1 MRRVAWIVLFLL
13 VVVACS
19 DDRGADTRH
28 EDIRARAAEGYGYL
42 VEGDIDRYL
51 SLIHDY
57 DSLPEEYRTQ
67 LYDMFAQYLDKEQRM
82 RGGLVGAQVLGD
94 TILDSVRADAFVE
107 LQFGDST
114 HEQVSLPMVYKRGK
128 WMLK

>member
-1 MRRVAWIVLFLL
+1 MRRIALSVLLL
-13 VVVACS
+13 LALTACS
-19 DDRGADTRH
+19 DDRKVDTRH

-67 LYDMFAQYLDKEQRM
+67 LHDLFAQYLDKER
-82 RGGLVGAQVLGD
+82 RTHGGLVAAQVIGD
-94 TILDSVRADAFVE
+94 SILDSVRAEAFLEVS
-107 LQFGDST
+107 FGDST
-114 HEQVSLPMVYKRGK
+114 REQVSLPLLLKHGK
-128 WMLK
+128 WMLQ